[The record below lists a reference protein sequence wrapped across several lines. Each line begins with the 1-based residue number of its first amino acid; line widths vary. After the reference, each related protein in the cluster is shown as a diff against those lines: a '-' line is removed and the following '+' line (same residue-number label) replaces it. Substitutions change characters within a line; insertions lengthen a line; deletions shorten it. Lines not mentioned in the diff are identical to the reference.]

1 MLYHVCNALLNPP
14 EHTIVAP
21 QIRPLTA
28 TDRDEIFP
36 ILNSSEFAIGLYHP
50 NSHSLNS
57 SRLENLR
64 PLN

>member
-1 MLYHVCNALLNPP
+1 MLYHVCNALLNPA
-14 EHTIVAP
+14 ENTGVAP

-50 NSHSLNS
+50 NSHNLNS
-57 SRLENLR
+57 SHLENPHL
-64 PLN
+64 LN